1 MSFVSVVLHKVGFMR
16 LLHTSDW
23 HLGRTFHG
31 ASLLESQ
38 RAVLQEI
45 IDITRERSIDAVLI
59 AGDIYDRALP
69 HVDAVKLCNWAL
81 RELAG
86 TGARIIMTSGNHDSA
101 SRLNFGADLLD
112 AAGVHIIA
120 DLERMLQ
127 PAVLDAQDHRVA
139 IYGIP
144 YLEPRMVMDQLG
156 VQKATHQAVVAAAIT
171 RVDEHLAQ
179 LRAEGSP
186 VVSVSLAHLFA
197 AGGVGSDSERELSTG
212 NLDVVPVELFEHFD
226 YSALGHLHG
235 RQQVRGHVRY
245 SGSPLAYSFSEANH
259 KKGVWIIETGPQGIA
274 GIEEVLLGVP
284 KRLVILRGELQQLLD
299 DPDLGYAVDAWCQ
312 VTLTDPERPA
322 EAMQSI
328 RSRFPDTV
336 VLNFD
341 PQGVEDKEKPSSYAQ
356 RLAKAASTEEVVQ
369 DFIEHVRERA
379 ADEAERG
386 ILQSVIQRTREA
398 QVSR

>member
-1 MSFVSVVLHKVGFMR
+1 MR

-38 RAVLQEI
+38 RTVLQEI
-45 IDITRERSIDAVLI
+45 IDITREQEIDAVLI

-81 RELAG
+81 RELAA
-86 TGARIIMTSGNHDSA
+86 TRARIIMTSGNHDSA

-112 AAGVHIIA
+112 AAGVHIFA

-127 PAVLDAQDHRVA
+127 PAVLEGPDHQVL

-156 VQKATHQAVVAAAIT
+156 VEKASHQAVVEAAIN
-171 RVDEHLAQ
+171 RIDEHLEQ
-179 LRAEGSP
+179 RRAEGTA
-186 VVSVSLAHLFA
+186 VVSVAMAHLFA

-226 YSALGHLHG
+226 YAALGHLHG
-235 RQQVRGHVRY
+235 RQQVRENVRY
-245 SGSPLAYSFSEANH
+245 SGSPLAYSFSEV
-259 KKGVWIIETGPQGIA
+259 KQTKGVWILETTAQGVVNID
-274 GIEEVLLGVP
+274 EVRLSVP

-299 DPDLGYAVDAWCQ
+299 DPELEYAVDAWCQ

-328 RSRFPDTV
+328 RARFPDTV

-341 PQGVEDKEKPSSYAQ
+341 PQGAQAKEKPQSYAE
-356 RLAKAASTEEVVQ
+356 RLAKATSTEEVVG

-379 ADEAERG
+379 ADEAERTV
-386 ILQSVIQRTREA
+386 LLSVIQRTREA
-398 QVSR
+398 QVL